1 VGTVSTAVGRRR
13 DVRALVARVA
23 GWVTT
28 TTYLQRWLVLGTAIG
43 AIAGLGAVVFYDL
56 LGVATHVFLRDLVG
70 YQVPT
75 PAGEGLARA
84 SRSFARAWSLPL
96 VVGGGGLV
104 SGLLVFRLAPE
115 AEGHGTDAA
124 IEAVHENPRGIR
136 ARAVAVKI
144 VASAVTIGAGGS
156 GGREGPTAQ
165 ISAGFASL
173 VARLLNL
180 SPADARIAVSTGIG
194 SGIGAIFKAPLGG
207 AVLATEILYRDDME
221 PETFLP
227 ALIASIVSYAIF
239 GAAEGFQPLFSTPST
254 YRFEDPAQLL
264 WFALI
269 GALCG
274 LVGLLYANGFYGIAR
289 LFARLRLPRAVRPAL
304 GGLLVGLM
312 ALALPEVLGTGY
324 GWVQEGLGRHA
335 LLGLPLAAVLL
346 IPFARIV
353 ATGLSIGSGGS
364 GGIFGPGM
372 VIGAFTGAAVWRLFE
387 PIAPA
392 VPHDP
397 APFVLIGMMAC
408 FGSIARAPLAIMVM
422 VVEMTASLE
431 ALAPAMLAVGIATL
445 IVRRSDATIYRS
457 QRRTRNDSPA
467 HRLQL
472 GMTLLGDVRCGE
484 VMHRPRLLLRTGL
497 PAETALALIE
507 QEGVPGAPAVNQD
520 GLFVGTVAASR
531 LARQVEQ
538 GARRMDPAI
547 DPTAVTV
554 QESAALDT
562 ALEALTTT
570 PDTWVTVL
578 DSGQHPVGIV
588 TTATI
593 VRGYRRAV
601 EGGLGRLSAVRSGG
615 AQLEARVGASAP
627 AAHQPLRA
635 TALPPGTVVLSVE
648 RGGGLFFPDGGT
660 VLEPGDLVT
669 AMVPAERADALRAIL
684 QGDAAEDG
692 DRLTGSPLT

>member
-1 VGTVSTAVGRRR
+1 M
-13 DVRALVARVA
+13 VAKIA

-28 TTYLQRWLVLGTAIG
+28 TTYLRRWLVLGSAIG
-43 AIAGLGAVVFYDL
+43 LIAGLGAIVFYDL
-56 LGVATHVFLRDLVG
+56 LGFATHVLLRDLVG
-70 YQVPT
+70 YSVPT
-75 PAGEGLARA
+75 PAGEGFHAA
-84 SRSFARAWSLPL
+84 SRAFERAWALPL
-96 VVGGGGLV
+96 VVGAGGLV
-104 SGLLVFRLAPE
+104 SGLLVFGFAPE

-144 VASAVTIGAGGS
+144 IASAVTIGSGGS
-156 GGREGPTAQ
+156 AGREGPTAQ

-173 VARLLNL
+173 LSRLLNL
-180 SPADARIAVSTGIG
+180 SPGDARIAVSTGVG

-207 AVLATEILYRDDME
+207 AVLAMEILYRDDME

-227 ALIASIVSYAIF
+227 ALIASIVSYAVF
-239 GAAEGFQPLFSTPST
+239 GAAEGFEPLFATSST
-254 YRFEDPAQLL
+254 YRFSDPPQLL

-269 GALCG
+269 GSLCG
-274 LVGLLYANGFYGIAR
+274 LVGLLYARGFYGLAGFFSR
-289 LFARLRLPRAVRPAL
+289 LPLPRAVRPAI

-312 ALALPEVLGTGY
+312 ALGLPEVLGTGY
-324 GWVQEGLGRHA
+324 GWVQEGLQRHA

-346 IPFARIV
+346 LPFARIV
-353 ATGLSIGSGGS
+353 ATGFSIGSGGS

-372 VIGAFTGAAVWRLFE
+372 VIGAFVGAAVWRLFE

-392 VPHDP
+392 IPHDP
-397 APFVLIGMMAC
+397 APFVIIGMMAC
-408 FGSIARAPLAIMVM
+408 FGSISRAPLAIMVM

-472 GMTLLGDVRCGE
+472 GMTPLAEVRCAD
-484 VMHRPRLLLRTGL
+484 VMHRPRLLVRTGM
-497 PAETALALIE
+497 AAGAALGLFE
-507 QEGVPGAPAVNQD
+507 SEHLPGAPVVNED
-520 GLFVGTVAASR
+520 GIFVGTVAVER
-531 LARQVEQ
+531 LGRSAEQ
-538 GARRMDPAI
+538 GAKTLDPAV

-554 QESAALDT
+554 QASAALDT

-570 PDTWVTVL
+570 PDSWVTVL
-578 DSGQHPVGIV
+578 DSGQRPVGIV

-593 VRGYRRAV
+593 VNGYRRAV
-601 EGGLGRLSAVRSGG
+601 ETGLRRLAGVSGG
-615 AQLEARVGASAP
+615 ARQIEVRVGDSAP
-627 AAHQPLRA
+627 ATRRPLRA
-635 TALPPGTVVLSVE
+635 AGLPRGTVVLTIE
-648 RGGGLFFPDGGT
+648 RDGGLFFPDAAT

-669 AMVPAERADALRAIL
+669 ATAPAARLDEVRVVLE
-684 QGDAAEDG
+684 GEAESG
-692 DRLTGSPLT
+692 GHVEASPLT